1 MRALGTEF
9 AAHLAQVET
18 TTAQC
23 WRLVRRDGEVL
34 GFTDHDRD
42 ILVDGTLCSPV
53 TGLEGSEMPSRLGAQ
68 VETGDVLG
76 VLASEAITEDDI
88 LLGKYDGARVETFSV
103 NWAEPNQFALLR
115 VDTIGEIVRED
126 GVFRAELR
134 SPQQALNVV
143 RGRIYQSLCDAE
155 VGDTRCGVD
164 IETSVHKGEGVV
176 AAIIDPFQ
184 VLVEGVTSFEEG
196 WFNFGIGTWTSGKR
210 NGLRDAV
217 LSHRRTVDGDVLGF
231 ASRITE
237 WLEVGDSFAVTV
249 GCDRRFSTCKSRF
262 GNAEN
267 FRGCP
272 HVPGSDYVLRHP
284 RRGYAMDGR
293 AVVP

>member
-34 GFTDHDRD
+34 GFTDHDRG

-53 TGLEGSEMPSRLGAQ
+53 TGLEGSEMPARLGAQ

-88 LLGKYDGARVETFSV
+88 LLGKYDGARVESFLV
-103 NWAEPNQFALLR
+103 NWVEPSQFALLR

-134 SPQQALNVV
+134 SPQQA
-143 RGRIYQSLCDAE
+143 
-155 VGDTRCGVD
+155 
-164 IETSVHKGEGVV
+164 
-176 AAIIDPFQ
+176 
-184 VLVEGVTSFEEG
+184 
-196 WFNFGIGTWTSGKR
+196 
-210 NGLRDAV
+210 
-217 LSHRRTVDGDVLGF
+217 
-231 ASRITE
+231 
-237 WLEVGDSFAVTV
+237 
-249 GCDRRFSTCKSRF
+249 
-262 GNAEN
+262 
-267 FRGCP
+267 
-272 HVPGSDYVLRHP
+272 
-284 RRGYAMDGR
+284 
-293 AVVP
+293 